1 MNTLTLVGA
10 ELEEVLFGDSYAD
23 RTICEWWNSN
33 DTYTTNLLRYAV
45 NNGGIELLNHD
56 RLSDAINGIDD
67 ALAVLD
73 MALTNDLF
81 VKDENGWFIYPPCTD
96 IRLHVYEQEMERTM
110 RMLQIRLDG
119 KETTVEI
126 VGL

>member
-23 RTICEWWNSN
+23 RTMCEYWNSD
-33 DTYTTNLLRYAV
+33 DTFTTNLLRYAA
-45 NNGGIELLNHD
+45 NNGGIELLNFD
-56 RLSDAINGIDD
+56 KLSDAVNNIDD

-96 IRLHVYEQEMERTM
+96 IRLRVYEQEMERTM
-110 RMLQIRLDG
+110 RMLQIKLDS
-119 KETTVEI
+119 KEATVEI

>member
-23 RTICEWWNSN
+23 RSICKWWYSK
-33 DTYTTNLLRYAV
+33 DTFTTNLLRYAA
-45 NNGGIELLNHD
+45 NNGGIELLNID
-56 RLSDAINGIDD
+56 KLSEAVNNIDD

-73 MALTNDLF
+73 MALSNDLF

-96 IRLHVYEQEMERTM
+96 IRLLTYEQEMERTM
-110 RMLQIRLDG
+110 RMLRIKLHG
-119 KETTVEI
+119 KEATVEI